1 MSIPSFFG
9 NNNTNATANGG
20 TTTLPLFLQ
29 DNDTYCQET
38 NTTTLPAFL
47 RNSNQTTQPPTI
59 LPNFL
64 QRLFLTNTSNINDP
78 TILLLDKYMKGLK
91 DENKKAVN
99 TIRLTNNKRKIQDIK
114 IVSVPKDIFPKEILV
129 NIKGQSK
136 KNKTMEITIS
146 LSRINVLVT
155 DARYLKDVGLVLINK
170 LASLETSRRQR
181 YLQILMND
189 VSLISLDTLLA
200 DNANIIFKE
209 KGGIRN
215 TKLNFNDEQSAITAR
230 VNEINERK
238 LKNVDTFENT
248 KQAMFEIMLRVIQDK
263 LNGVLRNQGDNTNS
277 NYKTVSKVANDAI
290 ENGYFDGIIM
300 EKNPFQQPIAPIS
313 LKQLIP
319 EDDYKKCTEDQ
330 QITYKY
336 IEQSSLSQKDIDD
349 WEQDNK
355 QKGQPPLLNQPI
367 VRCKCCGKQFRYT
380 SLSMAMRDLFTKSNF
395 LVKHLLE
402 CNKFRFSHPID
413 YAKLWKRNG
422 KAKAWLYLHNNIEA
436 VTGLSANIL
445 PVVPLVYDHEV
456 TIKKA
461 KEIADEPIDNN
472 NTPRHEDHVPISEIY
487 QRPGIIKLIKIL
499 ACISF
504 ISSVSAERKK
514 RNGEYDSVEFYVKLF
529 QELAGVNVN
538 TFREGDWEYMFDKYG
553 ASQCST
559 LMYIYSMRHLQKAC
573 AKGGCKSATSLFGS
587 SHESNHVEADGAEP
601 GSPAAQTKSFSL
613 SVENKT
619 KRILVVAW
627 EVGLTRIEC
636 QIHHNIWGHK
646 VSYNNMPSECI
657 GTYED
662 LTEKR
667 LFCDVQDTEK
677 CKRLH
682 RLMDDF
688 ATRVGDLTA
697 AEVRRGVTDL
707 TGYQPEDLSL
717 FRDAE
722 SNIAGVYNTEEPKL
736 FDELDEKEKL
746 KILKQ
751 TEYYFE
757 RRETGGCFMCD
768 FTTNNRPRRDFGNLH
783 AHHVKETE
791 KEFGPSQ
798 CMKKSFKDGRKERR
812 KCCPLCGECHSRVH
826 HTKSY
831 AEKFN
836 YMFGNIYK
844 LKSKGIID
852 RKLKT

>member
-499 ACISF
+499 ACISL